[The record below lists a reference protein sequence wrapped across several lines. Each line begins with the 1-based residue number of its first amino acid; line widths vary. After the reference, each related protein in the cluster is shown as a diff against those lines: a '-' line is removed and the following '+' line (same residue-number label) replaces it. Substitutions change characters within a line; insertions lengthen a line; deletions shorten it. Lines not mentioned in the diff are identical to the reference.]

1 MSADFTVRAAVIS
14 GGASGIGL
22 AVARLLGRQGARLV
36 IADLPGERLEQAA
49 AQLAGEGL
57 TITPLG
63 CDVRDLAQVEQFA
76 EVAFVQLGTVD
87 LVFNNAGVGG
97 PRGRLWE
104 VDPEAARAHFDVNY
118 WGVWNGCRAF
128 APRLAAQDNASAIYN
143 TGSENS
149 LFSAVPQSGTYL
161 AAKHAVLGLTEGLRE
176 DLPPHVHAGL
186 VIPGWVHTAIGPD
199 AVMRNGM
206 PVDQFAETIVPQ
218 MLARERF
225 VVSHAYNV
233 VRIAERAEALSAAYA
248 AHAPRYPGD
257 EEYDVRTVM
266 ERMRARSRSD

>member
-1 MSADFTVRAAVIS
+1 MSGEFAVRAAVIM

-22 AVARLLGRQGARLV
+22 AVAKLLGQRGARLV
-36 IADLPGERLEQAA
+36 IADLPGERLDQAA
-49 AQLAGEGL
+49 ARLLAEG
-57 TITPLG
+57 IAAEAAA
-63 CDVRDLAQVEQFA
+63 CDVRDLAQVEQLANAAFA
-76 EVAFVQLGTVD
+76 TLGPID

-118 WGVWNGCRAF
+118 WGVWNGCHAF
-128 APRLAAQDNASAIYN
+128 APRLAAQDSPSAIYN

-206 PVDQFAETIVPQ
+206 PVDQFAEIIVPQ

-233 VRIAERAEALSAAYA
+233 VRIDERAEALHSAYA

-266 ERMRARSRSD
+266 ERMRARPKP

>member
-1 MSADFTVRAAVIS
+1 MSGNFAVRGAVIS

-22 AVARLLGRQGARLV
+22 AVAKLLGRQGARLV
-36 IADLPGERLEQAA
+36 LADLPGERLEQAA
-49 AQLAGEGL
+49 AQLGAES
-57 TITPLG
+57 IAAKAVA
-63 CDVRDLAQVEQFA
+63 CDVRDLADVERLADAAFA
-76 EVAFVQLGTVD
+76 ELGAVD
-87 LVFNNAGVGG
+87 LVFNNAGIGG

-104 VDPEAARAHFDVNY
+104 VDSAEARAHFDVNY
-118 WGVWNGCRAF
+118 WGVWNGCHAF
-128 APRLAAQDNASAIYN
+128 APRLVAQDRPSAIYN

-186 VIPGWVHTAIGPD
+186 VIPGWVHTGIGPD

-206 PVDQFAETIVPQ
+206 PVDRFAEIIVPQ

-233 VRIAERAEALSAAYA
+233 VRIDERMEALERAYA

-266 ERMRARSRSD
+266 ERMRNRPKA